1 MFANDQNAKF
11 SAKKA
16 RFSQSDFNFSLKT
29 LFETNSLKK
38 SRRNQDTLNWRVT
51 QNYDFAPHSHSAV
64 LRGVKYI
71 FERKYI
77 YLTHCHHE
85 NKKRAF

>member
-1 MFANDQNAKF
+1 MQNRLARNFAKKREIFAMFANDQNAKF

-64 LRGVKYI
+64 LRGGGQ
-71 FERKYI
+71 
-77 YLTHCHHE
+77 
-85 NKKRAF
+85 KK